1 MRFSRKNLGIPYAVF
16 LLLFVVAPLIVIVIY
31 AFTNGQGQFTLEN
44 LTGFFTDPNTMGTLF
59 YSLAIAFVTTV
70 VCLLL
75 AYPIAYILA
84 MSELKTKSVIIMVF
98 VLPMWINFSLRIT
111 ALKEVLTLI
120 EGNLARYPFTNA
132 VVGITYDFLPFM
144 ILPIYTT
151 LSKLDGALRE
161 AAMDLGADDLHTFL
175 QVTLPLSVPGIV
187 SGVSMVFLPAMT
199 NYVVLDM
206 LYNSTYIMG
215 SLIGSYF
222 SAYNWHGGSMIALIL
237 LAIICHLSPD
247 PDPGCVQFYKRHS
260 DRSDQGLLPA
270 ELCDAVYYAGTDGYD
285 PRDASSGSGVR
296 FSRDDPGNT
305 GSDRS
310 ILFRKERV
318 AGHVTLCAPFVFLSV
333 MPKIKQMDSSI
344 YEAALDLGATPLTA
358 LFEIVIPQI
367 VPGIV
372 SGFAL
377 AITLSLDDYF
387 ISTYTKPA
395 MFDTISTYVVNAT
408 KGSQT
413 TIKTA
418 LWALSTVIFAVVV
431 LIVIGMNVRALQKEG
446 GSHAKK

>member
-31 AFTNGQGQFTLEN
+31 AFTNGQGQFTLQN
-44 LTGFFTDPNTMGTLF
+44 LTGFFTDPNTLGTLF

-84 MSELKTKSVIIMVF
+84 MSELRTKSVIIMVF

-132 VVGITYDFLPFM
+132 VM

-237 LAIICHLSPD
+237 LAIICL
-247 PDPGCVQFYKRHS
+247 FT
-260 DRSDQGLLPA
+260 LLTT
-270 ELCDAVYYAGTDGYD
+270 E
-285 PRDASSGSGVR
+285 SGEE
-296 FSRDDPGNT
+296 N
-305 GSDRS
+305 
-310 ILFRKERV
+310 ER
-318 AGHVTLCAPFVFLSV
+318 GG
-333 MPKIKQMDSSI
+333 
-344 YEAALDLGATPLTA
+344 ALL
-358 LFEIVIPQI
+358 
-367 VPGIV
+367 
-372 SGFAL
+372 
-377 AITLSLDDYF
+377 
-387 ISTYTKPA
+387 
-395 MFDTISTYVVNAT
+395 
-408 KGSQT
+408 
-413 TIKTA
+413 
-418 LWALSTVIFAVVV
+418 
-431 LIVIGMNVRALQKEG
+431 
-446 GSHAKK
+446 